1 MSLPLLSTS
10 NLVIGYNEPLCD
22 AISVEVGKGEII
34 AILGPS
40 GIGKTTLLRTIS
52 GQVMPISGSSKLNVD
67 RKGGLG
73 YIPQNLGLVRH
84 GTVAH
89 NVALGA
95 GIRMKWSFS
104 MYGER
109 RQKTAE
115 ALKAVGMEH
124 KSDEPVRRL
133 SGGQKRRVATART
146 LAQNPQLI
154 LADEFLSEL
163 DDENANGVM
172 EAIFPL
178 LAKGSSLIMVEHNAQ
193 HAIKYATRIW
203 QLVEG
208 AFHDMSPAEWMAS
221 HTGGEEE

>member
-109 RQKTAE
+109 RQKTE
-115 ALKAVGMEH
+115 DALKAVGMEH

-146 LAQNPQLI
+146 LAQNPQVI

-178 LAKGSSLIMVEHNAQ
+178 LEKGSSLIMVEHNAQ
-193 HAIKYATRIW
+193 HAMKYATRIW

-208 AFHDMSPAEWMAS
+208 TFHDMSPAEWMAS